1 MIIKEKS
8 NTASFKNVVFIV
20 VILLIIVSV
29 ISLLIGRY
37 DVSAID
43 IFKIF
48 SAKINNSSLPDE
60 LQISSYIIW
69 DIRIPRII
77 LAGIVGACIAI
88 AGTCM
93 QGLLQNPLVSPDV
106 LGVSSGAGFGA
117 ALGIILTANNLITI
131 QLLSFLFGIASMC
144 LVFLFSKSRKDHSIL
159 SIILSGIIVSSVFTS
174 LISITKYVADTEE
187 KLPAITFWLMGSFSN
202 ASYDQIKIII
212 IPVLIGLI
220 GLTML
225 RWKINILSLGDDE
238 AFTMGINPKRLRWII
253 IILCTVMVSSTVTV
267 AGIIGWIGLVIPH
280 ICRKIIGYNHG
291 YLIPL
296 SGFAGAVFLI
306 IVDCLARNISSS
318 EIPIGILTAL
328 IGAPIFAFLFMYKRG
343 EI

>member
-1 MIIKEKS
+1 MNIKKNS
-8 NTASFKNVVFIV
+8 TMTSYKNVAFLV
-20 VILLIIVSV
+20 VILLIIVSC
-29 ISLLIGRY
+29 ISLLVGRY
-37 DVSAID
+37 DISISD
-43 IFKIF
+43 IIKIF
-48 SAKINNSSLPDE
+48 SAKINNSSLPDKLE
-60 LQISSYIIW
+60 ISSYIIW

-77 LAGIVGACIAI
+77 LAGMVGACIAI

-117 ALGIILTANNLITI
+117 ALGIILTSNNLITI
-131 QLLSFLFGIASMC
+131 QILSFAFGITSMA
-144 LVFLFSKSRKDHSIL
+144 LVFLFSKGRKDQSIL

-174 LISITKYVADTEE
+174 LISITKYVADAEE

-212 IPVLIGLI
+212 LPVMIGI
-220 GLTML
+220 VGLTIL

-238 AFTMGINPKRLRWII
+238 AFTMGVNPKRLRWII

-291 YLIPL
+291 YLVPL
-296 SGFAGAVFLI
+296 SGLTGAAFLI

-343 EI
+343 EV

>member
-1 MIIKEKS
+1 MKIEENS
-8 NTASFKNVVFIV
+8 NISSYKNVVFIV

-37 DVSAID
+37 DISVMD
-43 IFKIF
+43 IIKIF
-48 SAKINNSSLPDE
+48 SAKINHSSLPDNLE
-60 LQISSYIIW
+60 ISSYIIC

-77 LAGIVGACIAI
+77 LAGIVGACIAV

-131 QLLSFLFGIASMC
+131 HILSFVFGIASISF
-144 LVFLFSKSRKDHSIL
+144 VFLFSKIRKDHSVL
-159 SIILSGIIVSSVFTS
+159 SIILSGIIVSSVFMS
-174 LISITKYVADTEE
+174 LISITKYLADTEE

-202 ASYDQIKIII
+202 ASFEQIKIII
-212 IPVLIGLI
+212 IPIMIGLI
-220 GLTML
+220 GLTIL

-238 AFTMGINPKRLRWII
+238 AFTMGVNPKRLRWVI

-296 SGFAGAVFLI
+296 SGLTGAVFLI